1 MDDLFFLFFRFIR
14 QDIDMAFSHIPVI
27 GEKLGLSV
35 MPRAAPDLLAVQ
47 VDDVFIAHPVVVDS
61 HKGAH
66 HDRKQDEDGEE
77 GRQDIGLEFR
87 GCGILVFDGYLTGL
101 GKMREY
107 GKDDED
113 DQEAA
118 RHTGCCP
125 DQGTSFLLP
134 YLLCLQVDLVGISVG
149 TVFPDAEL
157 LPFRFRESCAK
168 LLQKALLNPE
178 ILGSAKRSKESV
190 VDHPNSLPVSGFG
203 HEGIGPELLLPAVL
217 DLQDNPV
224 DKAMVGVV
232 GSIEGKIAVGD
243 IESLPGPV
251 HLAEG
256 DCSVGIGCL
265 DKQSRKGH
273 IGPQCKENPTF
284 DPFREIAEIP
294 MHSHVDQTV
303 DGEAE
308 EGKGEDEDDHTV
320 CDIFPVVPG
329 TDVRLG
335 FHRYHPF
342 HNTASR
348 IPTKPRT
355 EARGTAILKLTANSQ
370 T

>member
-1 MDDLFFLFFRFIR
+1 MK
-14 QDIDMAFSHIPVI
+14 
-27 GEKLGLSV
+27 GEGLGSFV
-35 MPRAAPDLLAVQ
+35 MPRAASDLLAVEA
-47 VDDVFIAHPVVVDS
+47 DDVPVAHPVVVDS
-61 HKGAH
+61 HEGAH
-66 HDRKQDEDGEE
+66 HDWKQDEDGEE
-77 GRQDIGLEFR
+77 GRHDIDLEFR
-87 GCGILVFDGYLTGL
+87 GCGILVFNGYLAGL
-101 GKMREY
+101 GKMGEY

-118 RHTGCCP
+118 RHTCCCP
-125 DQGTSFLLP
+125 DQGTSSLLP

-168 LLQKALLNPE
+168 LLQKALLNPK

-232 GSIEGKIAVGD
+232 GSIEGKIGIGAV
-243 IESLPGPV
+243 ESLPGPV

-265 DKQSRKGH
+265 DKQGGEGH
-273 IGPQCKENPTF
+273 VGSQCKENTAF
-284 DPFREIAEIP
+284 DPFREIGEIP
-294 MHSHVDQTV
+294 VNSHVDQMI
-303 DGEAE
+303 D
-308 EGKGEDEDDHTV
+308 
-320 CDIFPVVPG
+320 
-329 TDVRLG
+329 
-335 FHRYHPF
+335 
-342 HNTASR
+342 
-348 IPTKPRT
+348 
-355 EARGTAILKLTANSQ
+355 
-370 T
+370 